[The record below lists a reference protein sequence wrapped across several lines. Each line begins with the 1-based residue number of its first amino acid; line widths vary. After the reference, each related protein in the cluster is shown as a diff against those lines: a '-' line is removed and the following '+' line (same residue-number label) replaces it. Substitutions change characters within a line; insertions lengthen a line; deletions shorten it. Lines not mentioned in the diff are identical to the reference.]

1 VKSAPTSPERV
12 ASIDI
17 GTNTILLLIAEVC
30 QGKLNTVLDRETIV
44 RLGEGVH
51 KTGVLSEGAMQRGFQ
66 ALKGY
71 LKQCREIGVEKIF
84 AVGTSALRE
93 AKNSALFLQRVKEN
107 YGLSIDVISGEEEAH
122 LSFLAVAED
131 LKDRERVLLVVDVG
145 GGSTELIHGKDNDI
159 LQWTSLPL
167 GIVRFS
173 ERFLLSDPVKEAE
186 WKAMAEEIRKQLS
199 RFSFP
204 REPVL
209 MISIGGTGTALA
221 SVELGLE
228 IFIPEKIHRFVL
240 TREALRNQLSLYLS
254 KTVEERKTI
263 KGLPSAR
270 ADVILAGG
278 TILYLIME
286 EADCSSFMIS
296 SHGVRYGLIYKEV
309 YMPGNSKIQ
318 IPNSK

>member
-1 VKSAPTSPERV
+1 MRWFAVKSVPTSPERV

-17 GTNTILLLIAEVC
+17 GTNTILLLIAEVRR
-30 QGKLNTVLDRETIV
+30 GKLNTLLDRETIV
-44 RLGEGVH
+44 QLGEGVH

-66 ALKGY
+66 TLKEY

-84 AVGTSALRE
+84 AAGTSALRE
-93 AKNSALFLQRVKEN
+93 AKNSDLFLQRVKEN
-107 YGLSIDVISGEEEAH
+107 YGLSIDVISGEEEAW
-122 LSFLAVAED
+122 LSFLAVAKD
-131 LKDRERVLLVVDVG
+131 LNDRERSFLVVDVG
-145 GGSTELIHGKDNDI
+145 GGSTELIHGKDNEI

-186 WKAMAEEIRKQLS
+186 WKVMAEEIRKQLS

-204 REPVL
+204 REPL
-209 MISIGGTGTALA
+209 SMISIGGTGTALA

-228 IFIPEKIHRFVL
+228 KFIAEKIHRFVL
-240 TREALRNQLSLYLS
+240 TREALRDQLALYRS
-254 KTVEERKTI
+254 KTFEERKKI
-263 KGLPSAR
+263 KGLPPSR

-286 EADCSSFMIS
+286 ASECSSCMVS
-296 SHGVRYGLIYKEV
+296 THGVRYGLLYKEISDLV
-309 YMPGNSKIQ
+309 TL
-318 IPNSK
+318 